1 MAKAKNKFK
10 KAQSLMQDKGLT
22 AEQASKRT
30 GVNVGRLGGSTP
42 STTTTT
48 TTTKGPVGSTGSASS
63 NAFSGTPAQQMFS
76 TETKSTGKQ
85 KEQNPLRAQLSK
97 LKESGRSLSG
107 KQALKISEATG
118 VRGGRLI
125 DTATKMGIGV
135 KGSAVRRYQ
144 KGQLSTP
151 EEGLLSMVFDN
162 QLPDRNGGFTGSGIP
177 AALDP
182 RSQNEL
188 ALQGLDLKPGQR
200 FMGATASGEPILAT
214 KDMLGGGRRRGGGA
228 GEPEVTA
235 DPAVAEEPAGSGPIP
250 PEEEEE
256 DTTDGGL
263 MTGSVEAG
271 RSALGI
277 KRRRSRAQRLRL
289 AQLGTSRL
297 NRLKIRSMLN
307 LRGAGGI
314 TGLV

>member
-42 STTTTT
+42 STTT

-97 LKESGRSLSG
+97 LKKSGRDLSG

-144 KGQLSTP
+144 KGQLSTG
-151 EEGLLSMVFDN
+151 EESLLGNIFD
-162 QLPDRNGGFTGSGIP
+162 QGGIP
-177 AALDP
+177 ASLDP

-188 ALQGLDLKPGQR
+188 ALQGLDLKRGQR
-200 FMGATASGEPILAT
+200 FMGATGSGEPILAT
-214 KDMLGGGRRRGGGA
+214 KDMLGGGRRRGGGGGA
-228 GEPEVTA
+228 GEPEVAA
-235 DPAVAEEPAGSGPIP
+235 DTAVAEEPGGTGPILP
-250 PEEEEE
+250 EEE
-256 DTTDGGL
+256 DTTADGGL
-263 MTGSVEAG
+263 LTGSVEAG
-271 RSALGI
+271 RGALGI

-297 NRLKIRSMLN
+297 NRLKIREMLN
-307 LRGAGGI
+307 LRGAGG
-314 TGLV
+314 LV

>member
-1 MAKAKNKFK
+1 MAKKETRLQ
-10 KAQSLMQDKGLT
+10 KAQRLMQDKGLT
-22 AEQASKRT
+22 AEQASSRT

-42 STTTTT
+42 STTT

-97 LKESGRSLSG
+97 LKKSGRDLSG

-144 KGQLSTP
+144 KGQLSTG
-151 EEGLLSMVFDN
+151 EESLLGNIFD
-162 QLPDRNGGFTGSGIP
+162 QGGIP
-177 AALDP
+177 ASLDP

-188 ALQGLDLKPGQR
+188 ALQGLDLKRGQR
-200 FMGATASGEPILAT
+200 FMGATGSGEPILAT

-235 DPAVAEEPAGSGPIP
+235 DPAVAEAPAGTGPIL

-307 LRGAGGI
+307 LRGAS
-314 TGLV
+314 GLV

>member
-1 MAKAKNKFK
+1 MAKKETRLQ
-10 KAQSLMQDKGLT
+10 KAQRLMQDKGLT
-22 AEQASKRT
+22 AEQASSRT

-42 STTTTT
+42 STTT

>member
-1 MAKAKNKFK
+1 
-10 KAQSLMQDKGLT
+10 MQNKGLT
-22 AEQASKRT
+22 AEQAAGRT
-30 GVNVGRLGGSTP
+30 GVNVGRLSGSTP
-42 STTTTT
+42 STTT
-48 TTTKGPVGSTGSASS
+48 TTTKGPVGSTGSAAS

-76 TETKSTGKQ
+76 TETKSTGNQ

-177 AALDP
+177 ASLDP
-182 RSQNEL
+182 RSENEL
-188 ALQGLDLKPGQR
+188 ALRGLDLKRGQR

-214 KDMLGGGRRRGGGA
+214 KDMLGGGRRRGGGGGA
-228 GEPEVTA
+228 GEPEVAA
-235 DPAVAEEPAGSGPIP
+235 DTAVAEEPGGTGPILP
-250 PEEEEE
+250 EEE
-256 DTTDGGL
+256 DTTADGGL

-297 NRLKIRSMLN
+297 NRLKIREMLN

-314 TGLV
+314 V

>member
-1 MAKAKNKFK
+1 MAKKNKFK